1 MAEFGDGG
9 EREPLLPEITQATL
23 AAMIGTTRSRVSFF
37 MNRFRKLGWIQY
49 NGRIRV
55 NAKLLNAV
63 LRDDLP
69 EQNASRPTIANP
81 PSAPARPLKRTKR
94 TGMAHSLIFPPAKK
108 PHRMSRIHK

>member
-69 EQNASRPTIANP
+69 EQNASRPIVAT
-81 PSAPARPLKRTKR
+81 PSTPARTLKGPKR
-94 TGMAHSLIFPPAKK
+94 TGMAHSLIIPRAKK
-108 PHRMSRIHK
+108 PHRRSRILK